1 MATFSVG
8 QTVQIRCEVQP
19 GPFPTEMLV
28 TFQAMDGP
36 ISGFVQL
43 DKIKRIIGGEGY
55 LDAVVKEVSS
65 DTITVVVEGS
75 FFTTNGLAHFNRVW
89 ADTHVS
95 AGHA

>member
-8 QTVQIRCEVQP
+8 QIVQIRCEVQP

-28 TFQAMDGP
+28 TFPAMDGP
-36 ISGFVQL
+36 ISGFVQR
-43 DKIKRIIGGEGY
+43 DKIKRLHGEEGY

-65 DTITVVVEGS
+65 DAVSVVIEGS

-89 ADTHVS
+89 ADSHVRVM
-95 AGHA
+95 HA

>member
-8 QTVQIRCEVQP
+8 QIVQIRCEVQP

-36 ISGFVQL
+36 VSGFVQRN
-43 DKIKRIIGGEGY
+43 KIKSVAGGEGC
-55 LDAVVKEVSS
+55 LDAVIKAVSP
-65 DTITVVVEGS
+65 DTVTVVVEGS
-75 FFTTNGLAHFNRVW
+75 FFTTNGLAHFSRTW

-95 AGHA
+95 PRHA